1 MKKRYGLRL
10 KIKSNVAIVFEKGYV
25 SERVSFEGC
34 RNEARGTI
42 DKFECSP
49 APPSNLQL
57 FSVAGKARHRDATP

>member
-1 MKKRYGLRL
+1 M
-10 KIKSNVAIVFEKGYV
+10 
-25 SERVSFEGC
+25 SFEGC

-57 FSVAGKARHRDATP
+57 FSAAGESAPPRRHVGKATTVRKASQKLYY